1 MKNKLLITLIA
12 LLTVP
17 TFAFAEDAQPVIK
30 TKGSTAKVQTAETT
44 FDFGYLHA
52 GGIVSHSYIL
62 RSTGVDSLKIL
73 KVQPGCG
80 CTKAPLKKDVVAAG
94 DSAEVELVFT
104 SNKAAHGQVSKSA
117 TVTTNDT
124 DRANF
129 QLVFQGKTYENP
141 DSLMPLALSVP
152 ELSFDG
158 QSRSKEAK
166 VLLKNVSATP
176 VTVQL
181 VSAPSA
187 YLKVDLPNG
196 EIKPGKTQ
204 EIKVKVDSS
213 VSEDE
218 FKKSFTFAT
227 NDAGGTR
234 YTIPVSYLKVPAMT
248 AQPAAATS
256 PTSH

>member
-1 MKNKLLITLIA
+1 MKNKLLITLTA
-12 LLTVP
+12 LLAVP
-17 TFAFAEDAQPVIK
+17 SLILADDAQPVIK
-30 TKGSTAKVQTAETT
+30 TKGSAAKVQTAETT

-62 RSTGVDSLKIL
+62 RSTGVDSLRIL

-104 SNKAAHGQVSKSA
+104 SNKAALGSISKTA
-117 TVTTNDT
+117 TVTTNDD
-124 DRANF
+124 DRTNF
-129 QLVFQGKTYENP
+129 QLVFQGKTFEHA
-141 DSLMPLALSVP
+141 DSLLPLTLSIP

-158 QSRSKEAK
+158 QSRTKEAK
-166 VLLKNVSATP
+166 VVLTNVSATP
-176 VTVQL
+176 VSVQL

-187 YLKVDLPNG
+187 YLKVDLPKG

-204 EIKVKVDSS
+204 EIKVKIDPS

-234 YTIPVSYLKVPAMT
+234 YTIPVNYMKVPAMT
-248 AQPAAATS
+248 AQPATTAPA
-256 PTSH
+256 SH